1 MRKLGSKCETTTGYI
16 IDTQGLMQ
24 CALRALS
31 QGDVSYI
38 NIVYHVQ
45 AIVSPNQ
52 SLENSCVSQKKHIG
66 YTAINETRT
75 RSNLL
80 TKESSYVEQ

>member
-38 NIVYHVQ
+38 NILCHAQ
-45 AIVSPNQ
+45 AS
-52 SLENSCVSQKKHIG
+52 VSQTSPQRMAGGPRIKRVGLFSYCNRKMHI
-66 YTAINETRT
+66 
-75 RSNLL
+75 
-80 TKESSYVEQ
+80 Q